1 MMNALHIAKRIVK
14 QTLRDKRTLALLI
27 IAPLLI
33 LSLLYYIFSV
43 SDNSNGVK
51 LGVAEAPKTFINAVE
66 KEGIDIRYYDNNK
79 DIANKIKSGDL
90 TGFATVE
97 DNQLHVT
104 YANDNPTQSGVL
116 ASLNQKWLI
125 NQNMTQMKNNAKELQ
140 DALANVQQQAGAT
153 DASQSSQNNV
163 QPYEMKT
170 DYLYGSASS
179 TYFDMINPILIAFF
193 VFFFTFLISGI
204 GLLKERTSGTLER
217 LLASPIKR
225 SQIIFGYIIGYGI
238 FSIIQTVIVVLFA
251 VYVLNIIVEGSILVV
266 LLTTILTALVA
277 LTFGILLSTF
287 AASEFQMIQFIPL
300 VIVPQVLFAGLIP
313 IESMSKIL
321 GYIAHIM
328 PLYYAGQTMQD
339 VMIKGF
345 VLEDVY
351 LNLLV
356 LLALF
361 LVLLVLNIIGM
372 KRYRKV

>member
-14 QTLRDKRTLALLI
+14 QTHRDKRTLALLI
-27 IAPLLI
+27 IAPILI

-51 LGVAEAPKTFINAVE
+51 LGVSEAPQTFINAME
-66 KEGIDIRYYDNNK
+66 KEDIDLHYYDNNK
-79 DIANKIKSGDL
+79 DIASKIKSGDL
-90 TGFATVE
+90 TGFATVK
-97 DNQLHVT
+97 DNELHVT
-104 YANDNPTQSGVL
+104 YANENPTQTGVL

-125 NQNMTQMKNNAKELQ
+125 NQNMTQMKNNTKQLQ
-140 DALANVQQQAGAT
+140 GVLSKVQQQAGFT
-153 DASQSSQNNV
+153 DASQSAQNKV
-163 QPYEMKT
+163 QPYKMKT

-179 TYFDMINPILIAFF
+179 TYFDTINPILIAFF

-238 FSIIQTVIVVLFA
+238 FSAIQTVIVVLFA
-251 VYVLNIIVEGSILVV
+251 VYVLNIMVAGSIWVV

-300 VIVPQVLFAGLIP
+300 VIVPQILFAGLIP
-313 IESMSKIL
+313 IESMSQIL
-321 GYIAHIM
+321 GYFAHLM

-351 LNLLV
+351 INLVV
-356 LLALF
+356 LLAFF

>member
-1 MMNALHIAKRIVK
+1 MNALHIAKRIVK

-27 IAPLLI
+27 IAPILI

-51 LGVAEAPKTFINAVE
+51 LGVSEAPQTFINAME
-66 KEGIDIRYYDNNK
+66 KEDIDIHYYDNNK
-79 DIANKIKSGDL
+79 DIASKIKSGDL
-90 TGFATVE
+90 TGFVTVK
-97 DNQLHVT
+97 DNELHVT

-125 NQNMTQMKNNAKELQ
+125 NHNMAQMKNNTKELQ
-140 DALANVQQQAGAT
+140 GALAKVQQQAGST
-153 DASQSSQNNV
+153 DASQSAQNKV
-163 QPYEMKT
+163 QPYKMKT

-179 TYFDMINPILIAFF
+179 TYFDTINPILIAFF

-238 FSIIQTVIVVLFA
+238 FSTIQTVIVVLFA
-251 VYVLNIIVEGSILVV
+251 VYVLNIMVAGSIWIV

-313 IESMSKIL
+313 IESMSQIL
-321 GYIAHIM
+321 GYFAHLM

-351 LNLLV
+351 INLVV
-356 LLALF
+356 LIAFF

>member
-1 MMNALHIAKRIVK
+1 
-14 QTLRDKRTLALLI
+14 
-27 IAPLLI
+27 
-33 LSLLYYIFSV
+33 
-43 SDNSNGVK
+43 
-51 LGVAEAPKTFINAVE
+51 
-66 KEGIDIRYYDNNK
+66 
-79 DIANKIKSGDL
+79 
-90 TGFATVE
+90 
-97 DNQLHVT
+97 
-104 YANDNPTQSGVL
+104 
-116 ASLNQKWLI
+116 
-125 NQNMTQMKNNAKELQ
+125 MTQMKNNAKELQ

-356 LLALF
+356 LLAFF
-361 LVLLVLNIIGM
+361 LILLVLNIIGM